1 MMDPFRELALRD
13 GRFAPEAYQF
23 LLDSL
28 DHAIRLAG
36 RSTEKGPDR
45 HVTGR
50 ELLEGLKVYALD
62 LFGPLGAHVWR
73 SWGIQS
79 TLDWGKI
86 VFLLVDSE
94 LLSRQES
101 DSIDDFRDAF
111 DIDAVFGAYRPKLP
125 PELGP
130 QAASDEV

>member
-13 GRFAPEAYQF
+13 GRFSPEAFQF
-23 LLDSL
+23 ILDSL
-28 DHAIRLAG
+28 DHAIGLTG
-36 RSTEKGPDR
+36 RSAEKGTDR

-50 ELLEGLKVYALD
+50 ELLEGLKGYALE

-73 SWGIQS
+73 SWGIRS

-94 LLSRQES
+94 LLSRQDS

-111 DIDAVFGAYRPKLP
+111 EIDQVFEAYRPKLP

-130 QAASDEV
+130 HPASDEV

>member
-1 MMDPFRELALRD
+1 MPTNDD
-13 GRFAPEAYQF
+13 GPVEIA
-23 LLDSL
+23 
-28 DHAIRLAG
+28 
-36 RSTEKGPDR
+36 DR
-45 HVTGR
+45 ILQSRR
-50 ELLEGLKVYALD
+50 ELLEGLKAYGLD

-73 SWGIQS
+73 SWGIRS

-94 LLSRQES
+94 LLSRQDS

-111 DIDAVFGAYRPKLP
+111 EIDQVFEAYRPKLP

-130 QAASDEV
+130 HPASDEA